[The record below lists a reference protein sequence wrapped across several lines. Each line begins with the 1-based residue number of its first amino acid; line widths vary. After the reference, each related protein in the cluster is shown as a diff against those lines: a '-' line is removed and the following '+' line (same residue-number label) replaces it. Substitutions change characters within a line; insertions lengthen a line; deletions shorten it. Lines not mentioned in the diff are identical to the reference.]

1 MKKTSRKR
9 ATQIG
14 VCSALAGGAVGFALG
29 MLFAPKRGPD
39 ARRRIAYQIERLSAQ
54 AEDLVS
60 RLLQSGVESEA
71 RRNSD
76 AVVEDAETRADHIR
90 DDIDALMEEL
100 RQASQA
106 DDDTG

>member
-1 MKKTSRKR
+1 
-9 ATQIG
+9 
-14 VCSALAGGAVGFALG
+14 

-54 AEDLVS
+54 AESLVS

-76 AVVEDAETRADHIR
+76 AVVEDAEARADHIR